1 MKEKE
6 KKPLGEYLLEQGLI
20 TKEQLE
26 KALEEQKK
34 TGVKLGQI
42 LIERGYVKPEDIGKV
57 LERQSKL
64 PYILLSEDIVDQKVA
79 TSFPEAILR
88 RYKFIPIKREDGLLH
103 IAVVPPI
110 DPAVLNDIR
119 RIVKSPVRVYITTER
134 EFNQILSKLFPL
146 EKTTLSAVQDYQR
159 VTPVET
165 PIEAPVS
172 VMVEEAPIVKLVSSI
187 LNEAIIR
194 NASDIHID
202 PQEKET
208 RIRYRIHGV
217 LYDIMKIPKEIHDA
231 IVTRIKVISGMDI
244 AEKRRPQDGRA
255 TYRYENRVFD
265 LRVASIGTNHGEMVV
280 IRLLDKT
287 KVLIELDR
295 LGMGEHELKIFEF
308 LIKRP
313 FGMILVTG
321 PTGSGKTTTLY
332 SALNVLNK
340 PDVNIITLEDPV
352 EYELPGINQ
361 IQIQPRIGIDFAVG
375 LRNILR
381 LDPNIIMVGEI
392 RDTETLN
399 TSIEAALTGHLLL
412 STFHA
417 NDSVSAVARLVQMG
431 VEPFLIASS
440 LIGIVAQR
448 LVRTIC
454 MSCKEEYTPS
464 DEELD
469 ELEIPREKR
478 REIKLARGRGCIF
491 CNYTG
496 YSGRTGVFEILKIT
510 KSIRNLINQ
519 NASIDELREV
529 ARLEGMK
536 TLYEN
541 AKEKVVN
548 KITTIEEARRVI
560 AWGED

>member
-1 MKEKE
+1 MKE

-34 TGVKLGQI
+34 TGSKLGQI

-57 LERQSKL
+57 LEKQSEI
-64 PYILLSEDIVDQKVA
+64 PYISLAEVQIDERVA
-79 TSFPEAILR
+79 KSFPENLLR
-88 RYKFIPIKREDGLLH
+88 RYKFIPIKRESGVLH

-110 DPAVLNDIR
+110 DPVVINEIR
-119 RIVKSPVRVYITTER
+119 RIVKSPIRIFIITDK
-134 EFNQILSKLFPL
+134 EFNQAISKLFPL
-146 EKTTLSAVQDYQR
+146 EKTTLTVVQDFQK
-159 VTPVET
+159 TAPEPTVEI
-165 PIEAPVS
+165 PPALG
-172 VMVEEAPIVKLVSSI
+172 VEEAPIVKLVSSI
-187 LNEAIIR
+187 INEAINR
-194 NASDIHID
+194 NASDIHLD
-202 PQEKET
+202 PQEKEMKV
-208 RIRYRIHGV
+208 RYRIHGI
-217 LYDIMKIPKEIHDA
+217 LYDIMTIPKEVQDA
-231 IVTRIKVISGMDI
+231 VVTRIKVISGMDI

-265 LRVASIGTNHGEMVV
+265 LRVASIGATYGEMVV

-295 LGMGEHELKIFEF
+295 LGMSDYDLKVFEN

-340 PDVNIITLEDPV
+340 PEVNIITLEDPV
-352 EYELPGINQ
+352 EYALPGINQ
-361 IQIQPRIGIDFAVG
+361 IQIQPRIGIDFAAG

-417 NDSVSAVARLVQMG
+417 NDSASAIARLVQMG

-454 MSCKEEYTPS
+454 LSCKEEYTPS
-464 DEELD
+464 PEEIEELGLTK
-469 ELEIPREKR
+469 EEGKNIT
-478 REIKLARGRGCIF
+478 LARGKGCLF

-496 YSGRTGVFEILKIT
+496 YTGRTGVFEILRIT
-510 KSIRNLINQ
+510 KNIRSLINSG
-519 NASIDELREV
+519 ASIDEIRNTALK
-529 ARLEGMK
+529 EGMK
-536 TLYEN
+536 TLFMN
-541 AKEKVVN
+541 AREKVLN
-548 KITTIEEARRVI
+548 KITTIDEIRRVI
-560 AWGED
+560 AWEES

>member
-1 MKEKE
+1 MKE

-34 TGVKLGQI
+34 TGAKLGQI

-57 LERQSKL
+57 LERQSEI
-64 PYILLSEDIVDQKVA
+64 PYISPSEVEIDEKLVE
-79 TSFPEAILR
+79 SFSESILR
-88 RYKFIPIKREDGLLH
+88 KYNFIPIKREGGVLH

-110 DPAVLNDIR
+110 DPVIINEIR
-119 RIVKSPVRVYITTER
+119 RIVKAPVRIFITTER
-134 EFNQILSKLFPL
+134 EFNQIMSKLFPL
-146 EKTTLSAVQDYQR
+146 EKTTLSVVQDFQR
-159 VTPVET
+159 LAPFE
-165 PIEAPVS
+165 PIIEAPITT
-172 VMVEEAPIVKLVSSI
+172 VEEAPIVKLVSSI
-187 LNEAIIR
+187 LNEAILR
-194 NASDIHID
+194 NASDIHLD
-202 PQEKET
+202 PQEKEI
-208 RIRYRIHGV
+208 RVRYRIHGI
-217 LYDIMKIPKEIHDA
+217 LYDIMNIPKEIQDA
-231 IVTRIKVISGMDI
+231 VVTRVKVISGMDI
-244 AEKRRPQDGRA
+244 AERRRPQDGRA

-295 LGMGEHELKIFEF
+295 LGMGDYELRVFES

-313 FGMILVTG
+313 LGMLLVTG

-332 SALNVLNK
+332 SALNVLNR
-340 PDVNIITLEDPV
+340 PEENIITLEDPV
-352 EYELPGINQ
+352 EYELSGINQ
-361 IQIQPRIGIDFAVG
+361 IQIQPRIGVDFATG

-392 RDTETLN
+392 RDTDTLN

-417 NDSVSAVARLVQMG
+417 NDSVSAVIRLIQMG

-454 MSCKEEYTPS
+454 LSCKEEYTPS
-464 DEELD
+464 KEEIEELGLNP
-469 ELEIPREKR
+469 EQASRV
-478 REIKLARGRGCIF
+478 KLARGKGCIF

-510 KSIRNLINQ
+510 KEIRNLIN
-519 NASIDELREV
+519 NKASIDEIREY
-529 ARLEGMK
+529 ALKEGMR
-536 TLYEN
+536 TLFHN
-541 AKEKVVN
+541 AQEKVLAEV
-548 KITTIEEARRVI
+548 TTIEEARRVI
-560 AWGED
+560 GLGEG

>member
-1 MKEKE
+1 MKE

-34 TGVKLGQI
+34 TGAKLGQI

-57 LERQSKL
+57 LERQSEI
-64 PYILLSEDIVDQKVA
+64 PYISLTEVQIDEKLARSFSENL
-79 TSFPEAILR
+79 LR
-88 RYKFIPIKREDGLLH
+88 RYKFIPIKREAGVLH
-103 IAVVPPI
+103 VAVVPPI
-110 DPAVLNDIR
+110 DPAIINEIR
-119 RIVKSPVRVYITTER
+119 RIVKSPIRIFITTDK
-134 EFNQILSKLFPL
+134 EFNQIISRLFPL
-146 EKTTLSAVQDYQR
+146 EKTTLSVVQDFQR
-159 VTPVET
+159 TVPEPVVEI
-165 PIEAPVS
+165 PPAIG
-172 VMVEEAPIVKLVSSI
+172 VEEAPIVRLVSSI
-187 LNEAIIR
+187 INEAINR
-194 NASDIHID
+194 NASDIHLD
-202 PQEKET
+202 PQEKEMKV
-208 RIRYRIHGV
+208 RYRIHGI
-217 LYDIMKIPKEIHDA
+217 LYDIMTIPKEIQDA
-231 IVTRIKVISGMDI
+231 VVTRIKVISGMDI

-255 TYRYENRVFD
+255 TYRYENRIFD
-265 LRVASIGTNHGEMVV
+265 LRVASIGTTYGEMVV

-295 LGMGEHELKIFEF
+295 LGMSNYDLKIFEN
-308 LIKRP
+308 LIRKP

-340 PDVNIITLEDPV
+340 PEVNIITLEDPV
-352 EYELPGINQ
+352 EYALPGINQ
-361 IQIQPRIGIDFAVG
+361 IQIQPKIGIDFAAG

-417 NDSVSAVARLVQMG
+417 NDSVSAIARLVQMG

-454 MSCKEEYTPS
+454 LSCKEEYHPS
-464 DEELD
+464 LEEAEELGLTK
-469 ELEIPREKR
+469 E
-478 REIKLARGRGCIF
+478 EIKNTTLARGKGCLF

-496 YSGRTGVFEILKIT
+496 YTGRTGVFEILRIT
-510 KSIRNLINQ
+510 KNIRNLINSG
-519 NASIDELREV
+519 ASIDEIRSIALQ
-529 ARLEGMK
+529 EGMK
-536 TLYEN
+536 TLFIN
-541 AKEKVVN
+541 AREKVLN
-548 KITTIEEARRVI
+548 RITTIDEVRRVI
-560 AWGED
+560 AWEED